1 MLIMPCLVTPRAR
14 IRFWRGLAGDSVQLG
29 EDVFLECEV
38 AANPAVYNVTWRH
51 NVGTTPRAPNK
62 PSRRTLRNLREGSL
76 EPTVM
81 PIHTI
86 NADCRASGCL
96 RM

>member
-1 MLIMPCLVTPRAR
+1 MMPCLVTPRAR

-51 NVGTTPRAPNK
+51 NVR
-62 PSRRTLRNLREGSL
+62 
-76 EPTVM
+76 PTVELQTN
-81 PIHTI
+81 IREDFTI
-86 NADCRASGCL
+86 TEKQGPCEIFAMVPLKLYHQQSCPYIR
-96 RM
+96 